1 MNLLSL
7 GAGILIVAT
16 GAIHSVLGERKL
28 IGPLLAGGA
37 FAAAPRAGRAVRFTW
52 HLATLLMVLTALTV
66 AWPGTPVTIVRL
78 IGVSYLGLGL
88 LSLWMTRGRHISGPL
103 FSAAGLFA
111 LAAPSIGSVR

>member
-1 MNLLSL
+1 MNLLAVA
-7 GAGILIVAT
+7 AGILIAAT

-37 FAAAPRAGRAVRFTW
+37 FAGAPRAERAVRFTW

-78 IGVSYLGLGL
+78 IGASYLGLGL
-88 LSLWMTRGRHISGPL
+88 LSLWMTKGRHISGPM
-103 FSAAGLFA
+103 FTAAGLFA
-111 LAAPSIGSVR
+111 LAASWIGSSQ